1 MFTHSSRKLSTALAG
16 LCDIMDATIEDTRN
30 EIETLE
36 RALIELTDAEEELN
50 QIRERS
56 DEILHKLESF
66 QKEYL

>member
-1 MFTHSSRKLSTALAG
+1 
-16 LCDIMDATIEDTRN
+16 MDATIEDTRN

-50 QIRERS
+50 QIREKS
-56 DEILHKLESF
+56 DEILHKLASF